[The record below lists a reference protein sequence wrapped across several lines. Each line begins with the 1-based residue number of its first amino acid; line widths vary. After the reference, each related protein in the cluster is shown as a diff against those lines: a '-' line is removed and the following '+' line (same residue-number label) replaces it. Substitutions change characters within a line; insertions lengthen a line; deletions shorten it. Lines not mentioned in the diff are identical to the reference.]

1 MDLEFCV
8 HWHKIVFM
16 STKETALPE
25 RGNTQDARPYTAE
38 STPPVKAEEPVAWY
52 LHQAAEAADKTGLKA
67 VRAEARSVF
76 MLQFGQRCR
85 AARGAREINDV
96 AARVGVHRNTIWN
109 MERGDSLPDAFELE
123 VLAKEY
129 NTTPA
134 GLLGGEAKDA
144 SGRTAAVPHG
154 VHAVQVDE
162 LIYVPL
168 FDLREQADGAAF
180 NDADSVLAMRPFDA
194 QFIRYDLGIAHDD
207 LAMFGMVGASMEPW
221 LHAKDAVLADLRDR
235 DALTEGV
242 HLIRLDG
249 ALLMKKL
256 QRLPGKILRVSSYNA
271 AYEPFDIQG
280 HEPADRDFAVL
291 GRVRWAG
298 VTFN

>member
-1 MDLEFCV
+1 
-8 HWHKIVFM
+8 M
-16 STKETALPE
+16 STKEAALPE
-25 RGNTQDARPYTAE
+25 RDTSSTTPVAQPYTFE
-38 STPPVKAEEPVAWY
+38 RTPPVMAEEPVAWY
-52 LHQAAEAADKTGLKA
+52 LHHAAAAVDRAGLKA
-67 VRAEARSVF
+67 VRTEARDVF
-76 MLQFGQRCR
+76 MLQFGQRCK

-96 AARVGVHRNTIWN
+96 AATVGVHRNTIWN

-123 VLAKEY
+123 LLAKEY

-134 GLLGGEAKDA
+134 RLLGGEATEA
-144 SGRTAAVPHG
+144 SGRGAAVPHG
-154 VHAVQVDE
+154 VRAVQVDE

-168 FDLREQADGAAF
+168 FDPREQVDGAAF
-180 NDADSVLAMRPFDA
+180 NDPDSVLAMRPFDA

-207 LAMFGMVGASMEPW
+207 LAMFGVVGASMEPW

-256 QRLPGKILRVSSYNA
+256 QRLPGKILRVSSYNP

-280 HEPADRDFAVL
+280 HESADRDFAVL

>member
-1 MDLEFCV
+1 
-8 HWHKIVFM
+8 M
-16 STKETALPE
+16 STKEAALPE
-25 RGNTQDARPYTAE
+25 RDDPQGTQPYDFVR
-38 STPPVKAEEPVAWY
+38 TPPVKAEEPVAWY
-52 LHQAAEAADKTGLKA
+52 LHHAAEAADKTGLKA
-67 VRAEARSVF
+67 VRAEARSEF

-96 AARVGVHRNTIWN
+96 AATVGVHRNTIWN

-134 GLLGGEAKDA
+134 GLLGGDAKQ
-144 SGRTAAVPHG
+144 SSRRAAVPHG
-154 VHAVQVDE
+154 VRAVEVDE

-168 FDLREQADGAAF
+168 FDLRDQADGAAF
-180 NDADSVLAMRPFDA
+180 NDSDSVLAMRPFDA
-194 QFIRYDLGIAHDD
+194 QFIRYDLGIAHDN
-207 LAMFGMVGASMEPW
+207 LAMFGVVGASMEPW

-256 QRLPGKILRVSSYNA
+256 QRLPGKILRVSSYNP

-280 HEPADRDFAVL
+280 HESADRDFAVL

>member
-1 MDLEFCV
+1 
-8 HWHKIVFM
+8 M

-25 RGNTQDARPYTAE
+25 RDNIQDVQPYTFE
-38 STPPVKAEEPVAWY
+38 RTPPVQVEEPVAWY
-52 LHQAAEAADKTGLKA
+52 LHHAAAAADKAGLKT
-67 VRAEARSVF
+67 VRAEARAVF
-76 MLQFGQRCR
+76 MRQFGQRCK

-96 AARVGVHRNTIWN
+96 AATVGVHRNTIWN

-134 GLLGGEAKDA
+134 RLLGAKAGTA
-144 SGRTAAVPHG
+144 SRQDAAVPHG
-154 VHAVQVDE
+154 VRAVQVAE

-168 FDLREQADGAAF
+168 FDPREQADGAAF
-180 NDADSVLAMRPFDA
+180 NDTGSVLAMRPFDA

-207 LAMFGMVGASMEPW
+207 LAMFAVVGASMEPW

-256 QRLPGKILRVSSYNA
+256 QRLPGKILRVSSYNP

-280 HEPADRDFAVL
+280 HEPAGRDFAVL

>member
-1 MDLEFCV
+1 MN
-8 HWHKIVFM
+8 
-16 STKETALPE
+16 TKEATLPAPGNSDNIQGVQPYPFE
-25 RGNTQDARPYTAE
+25 R
-38 STPPVKAEEPVAWY
+38 TPPVMAQEPVAWY
-52 LHQAAEAADKTGLKA
+52 LHHAAAAEDKAGLKT
-67 VRAEARSVF
+67 VRTEARTVF
-76 MLQFGQRCR
+76 MRQFGQRCK

-96 AARVGVHRNTIWN
+96 AATVGVHRNTIWN

-134 GLLGGEAKDA
+134 RLLGGEGGDA
-144 SGRTAAVPHG
+144 SREHATVPFG
-154 VHAVQVDE
+154 VRAVQVAE

-168 FDLREQADGAAF
+168 FDPREQADGVAF
-180 NDADSVLAMRPFDA
+180 NDAGSVLAMRPFDA

-207 LAMFGMVGASMEPW
+207 LAMFSVVGASMEPW

-256 QRLPGKILRVSSYNA
+256 QRLPGKILRVSSYNP

-280 HEPADRDFAVL
+280 HESADRDFAVL